1 MDFTISI
8 AEIKSKFSEYIS
20 KTAYS
25 NERYIITK
33 RDKPIAALVNIDDL
47 IKLKAYDEKE
57 GLYAA
62 LSKWENFE
70 EIQSF
75 VQDSY
80 ESRQNEQGRKVSF

>member
-20 KTAYS
+20 KAAYS

-47 IKLKAYDEKE
+47 TKLKAYDEKE
-57 GLYAA
+57 GLYTA

-70 EIQSF
+70 EIESF
-75 VQDSY
+75 VQESY